1 MENELPKGWRYV
13 KLSDL
18 AEIQSGGT
26 PSRSNSSYWNG
37 NIPWVKISDIKGKYI
52 TETEEFITEEGMS
65 NSSAKMFERGTIIFS
80 IFATIGK
87 VAILDIDATTNQA
100 LVGLKNNNQID
111 KTFLVYALT
120 ELSERISN
128 LGKGVAQKNINISI
142 LKEVEIPLPPL
153 EEQKQIAEK
162 LDKLFD
168 QIESIKKSTERIPE
182 LLKNFRQQILT
193 YAVTGKLT
201 EDYCNSFCYMDLQE
215 IILQLKEQRI
225 NKLSIKSAKEKLEK
239 IYSDDNSSLDFPIP
253 KQWISVNIDK
263 VCDSFTYGTS
273 AKSENEGKYPVIRM
287 GNIQNGKLD
296 WSDLKYTSDES
307 EYMKYK
313 LNIGDI
319 LFNRTNSPELV
330 GKTTIYDGNRA
341 ACYAGYIIK
350 IDPYRKY
357 VNPYYLN
364 IVLNSQ
370 YAKRWCWENKTDGVS
385 QSNINAQKL
394 SKFTIPYPSLSEQEE
409 IVNRVQSLFDIL
421 DDIERRYKVLCNK
434 LGKLSQAVL
443 CKAFKGELKIQ

>member
-1 MENELPKGWRYV
+1 MENELPNGWKEV

-26 PSRSNSSYWNG
+26 PSRSNPTYWNG

-52 TETEEFITEEGMS
+52 KETEEFITEEGMA

-87 VAILDIDATTNQA
+87 VAILDINATTNQA
-100 LVGLKNNNQID
+100 LVGLKNNNLVD
-111 KTFLVYALT
+111 KSFLVYALT

-142 LKEVEIPLPPL
+142 LKAVEIPLPPL

-162 LDKLFD
+162 LDKLFA
-168 QIESIKKSTERIPE
+168 QIETIKKSTERIPE

-201 EDYCNSFCYMDLQE
+201 ESYRNNTVDKDLHKVIMQIKE
-215 IILQLKEQRI
+215 SRISDISNKTLKD
-225 NKLSIKSAKEKLEK
+225 KLEK
-239 IYSDDNSSLDFPIP
+239 IYLDSNSSLDFSIP
-253 KQWISVNIDK
+253 EQWMHVNLDK
-263 VCDSFTYGTS
+263 ICDSFVYGTS
-273 AKSENEGKYPVIRM
+273 SKSENEGKYPVIRM

-313 LNIGDI
+313 LNVGDI

-330 GKTTIYDGNRA
+330 GKTTVYDGNRA

-350 IDPYRKY
+350 IDPYRRY

-385 QSNINAQKL
+385 QSNINAQKI

-409 IVNRVQSLFDIL
+409 IVNRVQLLFDIL
-421 DDIERRYKVLCNK
+421 DDIERRYKVLCDKFDK
-434 LGKLSQAVL
+434 LPQALL
-443 CKAFKGELKIQ
+443 CKAFKGKLV